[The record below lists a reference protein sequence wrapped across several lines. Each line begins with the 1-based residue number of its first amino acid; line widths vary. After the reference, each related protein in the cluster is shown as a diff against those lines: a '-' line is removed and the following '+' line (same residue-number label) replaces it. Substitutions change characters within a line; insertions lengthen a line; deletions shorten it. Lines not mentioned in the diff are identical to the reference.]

1 MQKGIFSKCLP
12 FYSKKTLR
20 IKQNVWFWHTFQNKS
35 VIYSPQFFFYCWTT
49 AEENCFFWLD
59 FIVFQAFVF
68 LLYNYIHTGRT
79 AGSLCDTKNIKTP
92 KHWEFI
98 WLWCGPPPPCPTS
111 GNDNDWWPVGIK
123 LSSAVHRWQV
133 SGDSL
138 SHSLPRQL
146 ITIWERVR
154 G

>member
-1 MQKGIFSKCLP
+1 MPKGIFSKCPL

-35 VIYSPQFFFYCWTT
+35 VIYNLQFFFYCWTT
-49 AEENCFFWLD
+49 AGENCFFWLD

-98 WLWCGPPPPCPTS
+98 WLWCGPPRYILPLAMTMTDGRS
-111 GNDNDWWPVGIK
+111 ESNY
-123 LSSAVHRWQV
+123 
-133 SGDSL
+133 
-138 SHSLPRQL
+138 PRQCIGDRWAETVYPIL
-146 ITIWERVR
+146 SL
-154 G
+154 GS